1 MKYRK
6 EVENILFLIILV
18 LFVGYFLSIITWP
31 FALARPFTNV
41 VVSLKEFT
49 NYNIGLRT
57 IFEGEQMMSNMLP
70 VHYAPKYLMIGSPLV
85 VVIGFIGYLFFM
97 AFRKKE
103 FSLLSFF
110 ILFSL
115 VFPVFWVFT
124 RNQICTGEF
133 VICCS

>member
-1 MKYRK
+1 M
-6 EVENILFLIILV
+6 IILV

-70 VHYAPKYLMIGSPLV
+70 VPLRPEIPDDWVSLV
-85 VVIGFIGYLFFM
+85 VVVPVLSVTSFHGFPEEGI
-97 AFRKKE
+97 
-103 FSLLSFF
+103 LSVVVLHF
-110 ILFSL
+110 ILTGISR
-115 VFPVFWVFT
+115 VWVIYQKS
-124 RNQICTGEF
+124 NLYGEF

>member
-85 VVIGFIGYLFFM
+85 VVVGFIGYLFFM

-103 FSLLSFF
+103 FSLLSF
-110 ILFSL
+110 LFYSHWY
-115 VFPVFWVFT
+115 FPCF
-124 RNQICTGEF
+124 G
-133 VICCS
+133 

>member
-70 VHYAPKYLMIGSPLV
+70 IHYAPKYLMIGSPLV
-85 VVIGFIGYLFFM
+85 VVIGFIG
-97 AFRKKE
+97 RC
-103 FSLLSFF
+103 
-110 ILFSL
+110 
-115 VFPVFWVFT
+115 V
-124 RNQICTGEF
+124 
-133 VICCS
+133 